1 MHLCVSIDQEIN
13 LDRNFRKLLKQNGNN
28 IIKLIELDENGTEKQ
43 VSLHSIKSEITRREW
58 KFISAFQ
65 GTWKWEWTN
74 FPLDGEKWWLRQILW
89 NGEKKDNRK

>member
-28 IIKLIELDENGTEKQ
+28 IIKLIELDENSTEKQ

-58 KFISAFQ
+58 KFISVLSKELENENEQ
-65 GTWKWEWTN
+65 TSHWMGRS
-74 FPLDGEKWWLRQILW
+74 D
-89 NGEKKDNRK
+89 D